1 MPSQKRKSKKK
12 KKTGWMRAQMEQD
25 DRLGSLQKK
34 DANLQDRIHDMNIQI
49 LNREQKSNSLRR
61 KIALIRKRL
70 VCRSSVSRKVFKGI
84 NALKEQRRM
93 IENLNR
99 MLEFRLNKTKTKSST
114 AYMLNNTLRRT
125 IDLKRIDQTR
135 KRKDCVKMDQEL
147 REIQARLAGL
157 LLDADRVAD
166 EGFVLREK
174 IERIATKNDHEIHR
188 FHSDMHQL
196 KEYILKSKEAMA
208 MMEDQID
215 QQDVQDDEDMKE
227 RMECRAPLRA
237 EDCSVVAPTIES
249 ENESNRTQDSST
261 TKHKVKIPNFFYSS
275 RRPSKPKMYGDSK
288 DEDEDL
294 PARPLTAKELMEEI
308 KTNAEIKKKRDA
320 SRKKNLQDE
329 SKMFESTH
337 SNVSSSSSSSM
348 KPRGLGVP
356 SGPKLAVMST
366 MLPNRRSKRQ
376 TSSARRETLHA
387 HTRRG
392 TTTARSHNH
401 RMKIKTSPKRKI
413 LKLPREPT
421 F

>member
-1 MPSQKRKSKKK
+1 
-12 KKTGWMRAQMEQD
+12 
-25 DRLGSLQKK
+25 
-34 DANLQDRIHDMNIQI
+34 
-49 LNREQKSNSLRR
+49 
-61 KIALIRKRL
+61 
-70 VCRSSVSRKVFKGI
+70 
-84 NALKEQRRM
+84 
-93 IENLNR
+93 
-99 MLEFRLNKTKTKSST
+99 
-114 AYMLNNTLRRT
+114 
-125 IDLKRIDQTR
+125 
-135 KRKDCVKMDQEL
+135 
-147 REIQARLAGL
+147 
-157 LLDADRVAD
+157 
-166 EGFVLREK
+166 
-174 IERIATKNDHEIHR
+174 
-188 FHSDMHQL
+188 
-196 KEYILKSKEAMA
+196 
-208 MMEDQID
+208 
-215 QQDVQDDEDMKE
+215 
-227 RMECRAPLRA
+227 
-237 EDCSVVAPTIES
+237 
-249 ENESNRTQDSST
+249 
-261 TKHKVKIPNFFYSS
+261 
-275 RRPSKPKMYGDSK
+275 MYGDSK
-288 DEDEDL
+288 DEDEDEDL